1 MLLIIYELVC
11 HLAVLMQVLIP
22 ISSYSG
28 CTDEWAVT
36 KARREET
43 NYEELSNELRKQ
55 LGVLTGYAVGIPES
69 EG

>member
-1 MLLIIYELVC
+1 
-11 HLAVLMQVLIP
+11 MQVLIP